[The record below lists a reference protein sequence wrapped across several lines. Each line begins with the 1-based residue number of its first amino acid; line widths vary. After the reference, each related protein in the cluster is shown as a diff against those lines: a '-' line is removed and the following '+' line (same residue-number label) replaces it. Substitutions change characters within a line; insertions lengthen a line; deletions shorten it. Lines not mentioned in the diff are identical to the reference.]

1 MILQIREG
9 VFETNSSST
18 HSITICSEKT
28 FDEWT
33 AKDSDI
39 VYVGD
44 CYDFSFD
51 GRDFVTKEEALEKA
65 KEDNAKRISEG
76 KEPLY
81 DVERFF
87 DSDANLSSWS
97 HQSQAA
103 EDCNIYTFEEWRED
117 EYLETY
123 IEGYTTENGDKIVAF
138 GKYGTQY

>member
-18 HSITICSEKT
+18 HTITICSEKT

-33 AKDSDI
+33 AENSDI

-44 CYDFSFD
+44 SYDFSFD
-51 GRDFVTKEEALEKA
+51 GRNFVTKEEVLEKVA
-65 KEDNAKRISEG
+65 ENNALQVMEG
-76 KEPLY
+76 KEPYY
-81 DVERFF
+81 DIENFF
-87 DSDANLSSWS
+87 DPEANSTTYTC
-97 HQSQAA
+97 QSQAA
-103 EDCNIYTFEEWRED
+103 ECGVYTFEEWRED

-123 IEGYTTENGDKIVAF
+123 VKDYTTENGEKVVAF

>member
-18 HSITICSEKT
+18 HTITICSEKT

-33 AKDSDI
+33 KEDSDI

-44 CYDFSFD
+44 SYDFSFN
-51 GRDFVTKEEALEKA
+51 G
-65 KEDNAKRISEG
+65 
-76 KEPLY
+76 
-81 DVERFF
+81 VEHFF
-87 DSDANLSSWS
+87 DPDANSSSWS
-97 HQSQAA
+97 SESQAA
-103 EDCNIYTFEEWRED
+103 EYGIYTFEEWRED

-123 IEGYTTENGDKIVAF
+123 LEGYTTENGDKIVAF

>member
-18 HSITICSEKT
+18 HTITICSEKT

-33 AKDSDI
+33 KEDSDI

-44 CYDFSFD
+44 SYDFSFN
-51 GRDFVTKEEALEKA
+51 GRDFATKEEVLELA
-65 KEDNAKRISEG
+65 KEDNAKRIAEG

-81 DVERFF
+81 DVEHFF
-87 DSDANLSSWS
+87 DPDANSSSWS
-97 HQSQAA
+97 SESQAA
-103 EDCNIYTFEEWRED
+103 ECGVYTFEEWRED
-117 EYLETY
+117 EYLEIY
-123 IEGYTTENGDKIVAF
+123 LEDYTTENGDKIVAF

>member
-18 HSITICSEKT
+18 HTITICSGSL

-33 AKDSDI
+33 EENSDI

-44 CYDFSFD
+44 YCDFNFN
-51 GRDFVTKEEALEKA
+51 GRDFVTKEEVLELA
-65 KEDNAKRISEG
+65 KEVNAKQIAEG

-81 DVERFF
+81 DVEHFF
-87 DSDANLSSWS
+87 DPDANSSSWS
-97 HQSQAA
+97 SESQAA
-103 EDCNIYTFEEWRED
+103 ECGVYTFDEWRED

-123 IEGYTTENGDKIVAF
+123 VEDYTTENGDKIVAF

>member
-18 HSITICSEKT
+18 HTITICSEKT
-28 FDEWT
+28 FDEW
-33 AKDSDI
+33 AKEDSDI

-44 CYDFSFD
+44 SYGFSFN
-51 GRDFVTKEEALEKA
+51 GRDFVTKEEVLELA
-65 KEDNAKRISEG
+65 KEDNAKRIAEG

-81 DVERFF
+81 DVEHFF
-87 DSDANLSSWS
+87 DPDANSSSWS
-97 HQSQAA
+97 SESQAA
-103 EDCNIYTFEEWRED
+103 ECGVYTFEEWRED

-123 IEGYTTENGDKIVAF
+123 LEGYTTENGDKIVAF